1 MRFKQIIHTLGL
13 LIIVES
19 LFMAIDILV
28 TFIYDQPHSLVITY
42 ATLITL
48 GSGSILYFLT
58 FQTQLYKFKKR
69 ESFLMVSL
77 IWILMSLFGTLP
89 FLLTHAIPNFVD
101 AFFETVSG
109 FTTTGSSILTNI
121 EALPPSVLFWRSETH
136 LLGGMGI
143 IVFAIAILP
152 YLHINGTQLFFSE
165 ASIVVE
171 EKVRPRIYEIA
182 QSIWLIYA
190 GFVLVET
197 VLLRFGGMSWF
208 DSWCHAFATIGTGG
222 FSTKNASVAAF
233 SPYIQ
238 YVIMIFMIL
247 AGINFIVHTQIFQGR
262 FKTALKNQELRLYL
276 TIILLAGGVITLL
289 LYFIKPM
296 TFENAFRDAFFQV
309 SSIITATGFATDDYI
324 HWPRLAMFIIFLL
337 MFVGASAGSTGG
349 GIKVI
354 RHLIFFK
361 QITINLKRLVHP
373 NAVLTMKYNG
383 KPVKSGIVTSII
395 NYIFIYIF
403 IFGIGTLI
411 MLAMN
416 VDLNTSVGSVLTTM
430 GGIGPGFGLV
440 GPAGNFSMIPVGGKI
455 LLTITM
461 LLGRLEI
468 YPLIILLTP
477 AFWKNF

>member
-1 MRFKQIIHTLGL
+1 MF
-13 LIIVES
+13 EA
-19 LFMAIDILV
+19 LFMSIDILIA
-28 TFIYDQPHSLVITY
+28 FIYDQAHILPVTY

-48 GSGSILYFLT
+48 GSGAIFYFLT
-58 FQTQLYKFKKR
+58 HNTQLYKFEKR

-77 IWILMSLFGTLP
+77 IWILMSIFGTLP
-89 FLLTHAIPNFVD
+89 FLLTGAIPDFVN

-109 FTTTGSSILTNI
+109 FTTTGSSILTDV

-136 LLGGMGI
+136 LIGGMGI
-143 IVFAIAILP
+143 VVFAIAILP
-152 YLHINGTQLFFSE
+152 FLHINGTQLFFSE
-165 ASIVVE
+165 ASVVVE

-182 QSIWLIYA
+182 QSIWLIYV

-222 FSTKNASVAAF
+222 FSTKNTSIAGF
-233 SPYIQ
+233 SPFIQ

-247 AGINFIVHTQIFQGR
+247 SGINFIVHAQIFQGR
-262 FKTALKNQELRLYL
+262 IKSAFKNQELRFYI
-276 TIILLAGGVITLL
+276 TIILVAGGCITGL
-289 LYFIKPM
+289 LYLSRPM
-296 TFENAFRDAFFQV
+296 AFETAFRDAFFQV
-309 SSIITATGFATDDYI
+309 ASIITATGFATDDYI

-354 RHLIFFK
+354 RHLILFK
-361 QITINLKRLVHP
+361 RINMIFKRLVHP
-373 NAVLTMKYNG
+373 YSVVTMKYNN
-383 KPVKSGIVTSII
+383 KPVKPAVVTSII
-395 NYIFIYIF
+395 NYIFIYIL
-403 IFGIGTLI
+403 IFGVGTLI

-416 VDLNTSVGSVLTTM
+416 VDLDTSVGSVLTTM

-455 LLTITM
+455 LLTFTM

-468 YPLIILLTP
+468 YPLIILFTP